1 MIIHGHNISTESLKR
16 TGKAMNLME
25 TVVLPPP
32 DHSQEHDLA
41 NTTSKEELFSLSD
54 IIFANA
60 RGL

>member
-1 MIIHGHNISTESLKR
+1 
-16 TGKAMNLME
+16 MNLME